1 MSDNRTRYSS
11 APLQNLKKT
20 TARRN
25 KRPQPPRTVGDYQDS
40 ATPQRSFAALQVL
53 LTIVLPLV
61 FIIALLVRS
70 NSVYLLFAVISGACL
85 LLMWLF
91 NAFVPN
97 ARMTLSFIHISM
109 ILVSLFAVWM
119 SAPTAPVSNQQNFN
133 NNPANVQEGELAS
146 IFAKN
151 SSASMVDMTEQQ
163 QQANY
168 TVDSPTFNPGAAS
181 MAQQRLDQFMAA
193 WINNDY
199 KGMVNLS
206 LPAWVSQQQNPEQAM
221 FYVRG
226 IRIPVSYEFKN
237 VSGSDADNTR
247 TIDMIA
253 TIDKSNGQTPR
264 SYLMQVLMMRVNDI
278 WYVDP
283 TSLSSDQEVRDSSST
298 AVPQVTIAPLITAV
312 PSLRLYYNADGGSFY
327 HVDANCVSIKS
338 EYLPLT
344 SNFLF
349 SQVNEPQFSN
359 LQPCSNCHAPG
370 RF

>member
-1 MSDNRTRYSS
+1 MSDNRSRYSS
-11 APLQNLKKT
+11 APLQNLKKAT
-20 TARRN
+20 PRHNN
-25 KRPQPPRTVGDYQDS
+25 KPQPPRTVGDYQD
-40 ATPQRSFAALQVL
+40 AAIPQRSFSVLQIL
-53 LTIVLPLV
+53 LTIILPLV
-61 FIIALLVRS
+61 FVIALLIRS
-70 NSVYLLFAVISGACL
+70 NTVYLLFSVISAGCL
-85 LLMWLF
+85 LIMWLL

-97 ARMTLSFIHISM
+97 ARMTLSFIHIAM
-109 ILVSLFAVWM
+109 ILAALFAVWM
-119 SAPTAPVSNQQNFN
+119 SAPTAPKNNQSNLAINS
-133 NNPANVQEGELAS
+133 ANVQEGDLAS

-151 SSASMVDMTEQQ
+151 SSASMVDMTQQ
-163 QQANY
+163 QQQSDY
-168 TVDSPTFNPGAAS
+168 TVVSATSNPGAAS
-181 MAQQRLDQFMAA
+181 VAQQKLDQFMTA

-206 LPAWVSQQQNPEQAM
+206 LPSWVSQQQNPEQAM

-226 IRIPVSYEFKN
+226 IRMPVSYEFKN

-253 TIDKSNGQTPR
+253 TIDKSNGQSPR
-264 SYLMQVLMMRVNDI
+264 NYLMQVLMMRVNDI

-298 AVPQVTIAPLITAV
+298 SVPQVTIAPLVTAI
-312 PSLRLYYNADGGSFY
+312 PSLQLYYNANGGMFY

-344 SNFLF
+344 AGFLF
-349 SQVNEPQFSN
+349 SQVNEAQYSQ

-370 RF
+370 RV